1 MKRPLILGISASL
14 RNARSKKGSQA
25 FVAEI
30 SALADSGELD
40 TYIGDQAS
48 IHLDQF
54 VEAGRA
60 EGKPFDQLYRELRR
74 RGGLRGLSNSEVC
87 LAAALWEVRNHGC
100 DIGHVGLI
108 DHFPADGS
116 ENDIKALK
124 HRLRAADGFILSS
137 PVYFGDRSSL
147 SQRFIE
153 MIRSDDELRQ
163 SLAGKLYAGLA
174 VGAKRNGGQET
185 TLIYQMIDMINLG
198 LLGVGNDSDTTSQYG
213 GTAHAGDVGTIP
225 KDAYG
230 INTSRGTG
238 RRIGHVVKL
247 LEDGKD
253 SHLGDPVRVG
263 LWSLQD
269 RECEMLNLA
278 LPLFEGQNLAHEV
291 RVSGATDHRIRPCI
305 ACDIC
310 PISVGPDEDYR
321 CIIARKDDGLKQMHE
336 ELLWPDILVPAVF
349 SPRSRQGLVSVYQ
362 QFMER
367 TRYLRR
373 GDYVYTDRLVIPLVF
388 EEIGANEHLDIRL
401 LTSFIRHHTVMSK
414 PIIGFLHQGRLIN
427 ADEVAAD
434 LGRALAN
441 GRRLTESRLA
451 AASLGGGSSQYNPV
465 GYVLSAAKDNET
477 ETLTAREEAIE
488 TRNRNLV
495 AEAATRLSTLPQ
507 QSDTQARL

>member
-1 MKRPLILGISASL
+1 VKKPLILGISASL

-25 FVAEI
+25 LVTEI
-30 SALADSGELD
+30 SALTDSAELN
-40 TYIGDQAS
+40 TYINDQAS

-54 VEAGRA
+54 VDAGRA
-60 EGKPFDQLYRELRR
+60 EGKPFDQLYRELRK

-87 LAAALWEVRNHGC
+87 LAAALWEAKNHGC
-100 DIGHVGLI
+100 DIDHVGLI

-116 ENDIKALK
+116 ETDIDVLK
-124 HRLRAADGFILSS
+124 TRLKAADGFILSS

-153 MIRSDDELRQ
+153 MIRSDDDLRRI
-163 SLAGKLYAGLA
+163 LAGKIYAGLA

-185 TLIYQMIDMINLG
+185 TLIYQMIDMINLD

-213 GTAHAGDVGTIP
+213 GTAHAGDIGTIP
-225 KDAYG
+225 KDTYG

-238 RRIGHVVKL
+238 RRIGRVAAMM
-247 LEDGKD
+247 EDGKD
-253 SHLGDPVRVG
+253 SQLGDKIRVG

-269 RECEMLNLA
+269 RNSEMLDLA
-278 LPLFEGQNLAHEV
+278 LPLFRTQNLAHEV
-291 RVSGATDHRIRPCI
+291 RVSGVTDHRIRPCI

-310 PISVGPDEDYR
+310 PIAVGPDEDYR
-321 CIIARKDDGLKQMHE
+321 CIIARKDDGLKQLHE
-336 ELLWPDILVPAVF
+336 ELLWPDILVPAVL
-349 SPRSRQGLVSVYQ
+349 SPRSRNGLVSVYQ

-414 PIIGFLHQGRLIN
+414 PIIGFLHQGKLIN
-427 ADEVAAD
+427 EAEVAAD
-434 LGRALAN
+434 LGKALAN

-451 AASLGGGSSQYNPV
+451 AASLSGGASQYNPV
-465 GYVLSAAKDNET
+465 GYVLSAAKDNEND
-477 ETLTAREEAIE
+477 TLTAREEAIE
-488 TRNRNLV
+488 IRNRNLV
-495 AEAATRLSTLPQ
+495 AEAASRLCALPRNADTRASL
-507 QSDTQARL
+507 